1 MSTFLFSPL
10 RVVAGT
16 AVGVG
21 VGQSVADAI
30 SPITRELANE
40 AWSRYLSMPVSA
52 VEAASLVASGERSR
66 DWGLA
71 EATKNG
77 IDTERFDA
85 LVDMWDGAPDLA
97 TLFAMYLRGFISEA
111 DFREGAKKGML
122 EDKWIDA
129 LLRLAQKVLSPAEAA
144 AAWQQGYM
152 SEADAAAEAA
162 LSGVSAERSLVQREL
177 AGLPPGPETALTM
190 LRRGI
195 ITDAEFAQMIRE
207 GNTKTKYVDEY
218 LALQRQITS
227 ATTAAGLWLRGWITE
242 AEAKAI
248 GAENGYGPTEM
259 EQLYLNRGRPA
270 TTRQVH
276 IGYARGGRLPGA
288 SDERSAFEMAVRQS
302 NIRTEYTDVLWASR
316 YTYPSAF
323 VIRALAQEGTFD
335 RATTER
341 ILVESGWVPE
351 YAGLAA
357 AAWTK
362 ADSAGPGTKW
372 ADRARS
378 RVFTAAHDDFLDGNA
393 DEPDARAMLT
403 AVGVGA
409 AEQDTILTLWN
420 LERSRT
426 RKDLTQAQILKLVR
440 KSIWTTD
447 QGRAALI
454 DLGMTDADADAL
466 IRAG

>member
-40 AWSRYLSMPVSA
+40 AWARYLSMPVSA
-52 VEAASLVASGERSR
+52 VEAASLVASGERGR

-71 EATKNG
+71 EAQKNG
-77 IDTERFDA
+77 IDSERFDA

-97 TLFAMYLRGFISEA
+97 TLFDLYHRGFISEG

-122 EDKWIDA
+122 EDKWVDA

-152 SEADAAAEAA
+152 SEADASAEAA
-162 LSGVSAERSLVQREL
+162 LSGVNAQRSLVQREL

-207 GNTKTKYVDEY
+207 GNTKTKYIDEY
-218 LALQRQITS
+218 LSLQQQITS
-227 ATTAAGLWLRGWITE
+227 ATTAAGLWLRGWLTE
-242 AEAKAI
+242 AQAKAI
-248 GAENGYGPTEM
+248 GAENGYGP
-259 EQLYLNRGRPA
+259 EQMDHLYLNRGRPA
-270 TTRQVH
+270 TTRQIH

-288 SDERSAFEMAVRQS
+288 ADERAAFEMGVRQS
-302 NIRTEYTDVLWASR
+302 NIRTEYTDVLWAQR
-316 YTYPSAF
+316 HTYPSPF
-323 VIRALAQEGTFD
+323 VLRALAAEGTFD

-341 ILVESGWVPE
+341 ILIESGWVPE
-351 YAGLAA
+351 YAALAA
-357 AAWTK
+357 ASWTK
-362 ADSAGPGTKW
+362 ADSAGAGTKW

-378 RVFTAAHDDFLDGNA
+378 RLFTAAYSDYLDGNA
-393 DEPDARAMLT
+393 DEPAARAMLT
-403 AVGVGA
+403 AVGVGN
-409 AEQDTILTLWN
+409 AEQDTIITLWN
-420 LERSRT
+420 LERGRT
-426 RKDLTQAQILKLVR
+426 RRDLTQAQILKLVK

-447 QGRAALI
+447 QGQAALI
-454 DLGMTDADADAL
+454 DLGMEPADADAL